1 MGVHVNTAYAGRWG
15 VFPNWYLLGCELLS
29 TCYPTYVHV
38 HVMDKVWTTGVNQCA
53 RVCAC
58 LNSTAG
64 GMCMC
69 QSHSWVSELPS
80 QVLIFVS
87 HVFLSIENLPKC
99 LIKLN

>member
-1 MGVHVNTAYAGRWG
+1 VGVHVNTAYAGRWG

-69 QSHSWVSELPS
+69 QSHSQVSEL
-80 QVLIFVS
+80 VLLTAKPDIVEK
-87 HVFLSIENLPKC
+87 LAIINQ
-99 LIKLN
+99 IK